1 MDSETFFVT
10 PTLLSDSHMD
20 ASAQMTSRK
29 LPASGQP
36 LALSIPIMSREAF
49 AAAVGLTPATIFSMT
64 DRGLLP
70 TVHYGRR
77 VFINLEVLRSQCASK
92 EFA

>member
-1 MDSETFFVT
+1 MSASEAFSQIQISQS
-10 PTLLSDSHMD
+10 L
-20 ASAQMTSRK
+20 AS
-29 LPASGQP
+29 SGQT
-36 LALSIPIMSREAF
+36 LAISLPIMSREAF

-77 VFINLEVLRSQCASK
+77 VFINIEVLRRQCAAK
-92 EFA
+92 DFE